1 MYLRWLW
8 VSCLCP
14 LVFFLTITF
23 DVNWLNRVLALTYSL
38 LDIFF
43 YSNLQ
48 FPVNA
53 EKLTTWQTNP
63 SCDFTF
69 GIFSEDVFWRE
80 QLNCLRLFLFKEKQ
94 TFIVIGVFIIDDT
107 RDIIIIRLTYIISFI
122 NMWPSYLVHTPLS
135 TTAINNY
142 CGLLFFEDGWSFPY

>member
-1 MYLRWLW
+1 MTDESLVWFHFWDIFRGCLLAWTVELPETLLIKIILKRIMYLRWLW

-38 LDIFF
+38 LDIF
-43 YSNLQ
+43 YT
-48 FPVNA
+48 

-69 GIFSEDVFWRE
+69 GIFSEDVFCRE
-80 QLNCLRLFLFKEKQ
+80 QLNCLRLFLFKDKQ
-94 TFIVIGVFIIDDT
+94 TFIVIGVFKLIQIK
-107 RDIIIIRLTYIISFI
+107 
-122 NMWPSYLVHTPLS
+122 
-135 TTAINNY
+135 
-142 CGLLFFEDGWSFPY
+142 